1 MKNCEIQKEMGKK
14 WSSSTGLATAECHH
28 KAAKVDAAGLSAQ
41 ICQLDLTEIRNN
53 IPKIRTSIG
62 VGRLQH
68 MIIVDVCLLHYFA
81 LGALQHSYIVK
92 GHYCPHSKEHC
103 HLC

>member
-1 MKNCEIQKEMGKK
+1 MGKNGAAA
-14 WSSSTGLATAECHH
+14 TGLTTAECHH

-41 ICQLDLTEIRNN
+41 ICQLNLTEIRNN
-53 IPKIRTSIG
+53 IPKIGTSTD

-68 MIIVDVCLLHYFA
+68 MIIVDVYLLLNFA